1 MQKDEILRV
10 VETEAILFLKSMSET
25 VESDISTILKW
36 FISDTIAKN
45 QKSSNFRKF
54 SKFCFWVSL
63 DILKYSNEIFPKFQL
78 FGFLGIKS

>member
-36 FISDTIAKN
+36 FISDTNSKKSEKFEFQKIFEISFFGSVLIFKN
-45 QKSSNFRKF
+45 MVTKFFRNF
-54 SKFCFWVSL
+54 
-63 DILKYSNEIFPKFQL
+63 N
-78 FGFLGIKS
+78 FLNF